1 MHDVVS
7 TCPPLM
13 NLNRQKVDNKASLG
27 GTIIGGG
34 EPLQMN
40 MTLDGAYLS
49 KKKEKILTSKLG
61 THDQGKEKHPH
72 SRRHNLN
79 NDIIFN
85 LFVASPSPT
94 NCTGAK
100 QTRLQAHSN

>member
-1 MHDVVS
+1 
-7 TCPPLM
+7 
-13 NLNRQKVDNKASLG
+13 
-27 GTIIGGG
+27 
-34 EPLQMN
+34 MN
-40 MTLDGAYLS
+40 MTFDGAYLL
-49 KKKEKILTSKLG
+49 KKRKKSLPRSLAHMIKVKKRRT
-61 THDQGKEKHPH
+61 PY

-100 QTRLQAHSN
+100 LTRLQGHSKLM